1 MRPILPVFLAL
12 FLPLSLA
19 GAQKSNDSAMGV
31 WPWLVKNINNDIP
44 KIVAHTKW
52 AGMDTIYVSV
62 FRVKGRLWGNL
73 PIEDESGRWNKS
85 WGTVSPYVKLSAL
98 ISKAHAAGLQVVG
111 VMSCFVPGKVDPTD
125 TAHKN
130 YLVNNVIGYFFDH
143 FRPDGTPWYDLDGM
157 CLDYVRF
164 GSGHHRPAGAVNDFL
179 DRIKARFPWL
189 PLHAYVIAN
198 AYSYD
203 GPVYTNSFRSYS
215 GVIKM
220 ISDNFGQNYEQM
232 ASRLDVIL
240 PMAYI
245 SNGGVYGSNKTY
257 MKGYVRTVASYV
269 RRAMTI
275 GGSPSTKVIV
285 AIKTYGSADNGSVDA
300 SASGA
305 LAGGAHGFMPFR
317 YYTCKSSWLSVLKN
331 YCVPGTNRP
340 IAALSFSA
348 QGQTMNLNP
357 RSSHDGQDPVS
368 KLTVRYDLD
377 GDGKLDTPI
386 LKMGVSSRLAPSPGQ
401 RTVAMQVTDT
411 EGLTAWTRRRIYVP
425 NSLALSFP
433 MLSASNGGKVLF
445 PCNAGPGG
453 AGRFYLTLGSA
464 TGAAPGI
471 GLGGGVT
478 LPLVY
483 DSMTFASLLLGGSSI
498 FPGSLGYIPSSGKV
512 SPAFA
517 PTKGLLPQALVG
529 TKLYFAAAFFAPGT
543 FYPEGATN
551 PVTLYI
557 IP

>member
-1 MRPILPVFLAL
+1 MRWILFFLLAAL
-12 FLPLSLA
+12 SFT
-19 GAQKSNDSAMGV
+19 GARAQTSNDSAMGL
-31 WPWLVKNINNDIP
+31 WPWLVKNVNSDIP
-44 KIVAHTKW
+44 KIVADTKN

-62 FRVKGRLWGNL
+62 FRVKGRLWGSL
-73 PIEDESGRWNKS
+73 PVEDESGLWNKS
-85 WGTVSPYVKLSAL
+85 WGTVTPYVKLSAL
-98 ISKAHAAGLQVVG
+98 ISKAHAEGLQVVG
-111 VMSCFVPGKVDPTD
+111 VMSCFLPGKVDPTD
-125 TAHKN
+125 TAHQK
-130 YLVNNVIGYFFDH
+130 YLVEKVIGYFFDH
-143 FRPDGTPWYDLDGM
+143 FRADGTPWYDLDGM

-164 GSGHHRPAGAVNDFL
+164 GAGHNRPTKAVNDFL

-220 ISDNFGQNYEQM
+220 IADNFGQNYEQM

-285 AIKTYGSADNGSVDA
+285 AIKTYGQADTGSVNA

-317 YYTCKSSWLSVLKN
+317 YYTCKSSWLAVLKN
-331 YCVPGTNRP
+331 YTVPGTNRP
-340 IAALSFSA
+340 VAGLAFSTK
-348 QGQTMNLNP
+348 GQSMILDPTL
-357 RSSHDGQDPVS
+357 SHDGQDPTS
-368 KLTVRYDLD
+368 KLTLRFDWD
-377 GDGKLDTPI
+377 GDGRLDTPI
-386 LKMGVSSRLAPSPGQ
+386 LKMGTLSRLAPSPGN
-401 RTVAMQVTDT
+401 RTIGMQVTDT
-411 EGLTAWTRRRIYVP
+411 EGLTAWTRRRVYVP
-425 NSLALSFP
+425 NSLTLSFP
-433 MLSASNGGKVLF
+433 MLSASQGGKILF
-445 PCNAGPGG
+445 PCDAGPAG

-464 TGAAPGI
+464 TGTAPGI
-471 GLGGGVT
+471 PLGGGVT
-478 LPLVY
+478 IPLVY
-483 DSMTFASLLLGGSSI
+483 DSMTFVTLLLGGSSV
-498 FPGSLGYIPSSGKV
+498 FPGSLGYFPSTGKV

-517 PTKGLLPQALVG
+517 PGKGVLPPALVG
-529 TKLYFAAAFFAPGT
+529 SKLYFAMAFFSPGN
-543 FYPEGATN
+543 FFPEGATN

>member
-1 MRPILPVFLAL
+1 MRQILLFLLAL
-12 FLPLSLA
+12 SLPFSPA
-19 GAQKSNDSAMGV
+19 EAQKSNDSAMGL
-31 WPWLVKNINNDIP
+31 WPWLVKNINSDIP
-44 KIVAHTKW
+44 RIVADTKNL
-52 AGMDTIYVSV
+52 GLDTIYVSV

-73 PIEDESGRWNKS
+73 PVEDESGRWNKA
-85 WGTVSPYVKLSAL
+85 WGTVSPYVKLSSL
-98 ISKAHAAGLQVVG
+98 ISRAHAAGLQVVG
-111 VMSCFVPGKVDPTD
+111 VMSCFLPGKVDPTD
-125 TAHKN
+125 TAHQK
-130 YLVNNVIGYFFDH
+130 YLVENVIGYFFDH

-164 GSGHHRPAGAVNDFL
+164 GAGYHRPSKPVNDFL

-203 GPVYTNSFRSYS
+203 GPTYNNSFRSYS

-220 ISDNFGQNYEQM
+220 ISDTFGQNYEQM

-285 AIKTYGSADNGSVDA
+285 AIKTYGSADTGTVDA

-305 LAGGAHGFMPFR
+305 MAGGAHGFMPFR
-317 YYTCKSSWLSVLKN
+317 YYTAKPSWLAVLKN
-331 YCVPGTNRP
+331 YTVPGPNRP
-340 IAALSFSA
+340 IAALAPSA
-348 QGQTMNLNP
+348 AGQTMNLDP
-357 RSSHDGQDPVS
+357 RASHDGQDPAS

-377 GDGKLDTPI
+377 GDGRLDTPI
-386 LKMGVSSRLAPSPGQ
+386 LKMGTLARLAPSPGN
-401 RTVAMQVTDT
+401 RTVTLEVTDT
-411 EGLTAWTRRRIYVP
+411 EGLWARTRRRLYVP
-425 NSLALSFP
+425 NSLAISFP

-453 AGRFYLTLGSA
+453 VGRFYVTLGSA
-464 TGAAPGI
+464 TGTAPGI

-478 LPLVY
+478 IPLVY
-483 DSMTFASLLLGGSSI
+483 DSMTFVSLLMGGSSV

-517 PTKGLLPQALVG
+517 PSKGLLPPALVG
-529 TKLYFAAAFFAPGT
+529 AKLYFAAAFFAPGN